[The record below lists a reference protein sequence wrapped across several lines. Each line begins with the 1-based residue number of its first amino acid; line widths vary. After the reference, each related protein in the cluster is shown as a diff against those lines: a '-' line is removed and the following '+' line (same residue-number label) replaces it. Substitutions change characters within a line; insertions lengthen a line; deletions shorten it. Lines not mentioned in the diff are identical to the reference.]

1 MGFLAGLPSEFKTAK
16 SQILSSFEITSLQY
30 VSVGCCAQRVLH
42 PISRRI
48 YMLQK
53 KEGKMM
59 LGVGTIT
66 IILGGGTITKEET
79 LMLRGGTVTMMLG
92 GGTITKEET
101 VTLFR
106 PTAMNQDI

>member
-1 MGFLAGLPSEFKTAK
+1 
-16 SQILSSFEITSLQY
+16 
-30 VSVGCCAQRVLH
+30 
-42 PISRRI
+42 
-48 YMLQK
+48 
-53 KEGKMM
+53 MM